1 MEYSIAIEIYVGR
14 KLDFMSDVLLQ
25 DDGDG
30 VYISEW
36 NITDK
41 PKPTMEQ
48 LDAFRYKA
56 ELILE
61 QEKLIVQGNETM
73 LNTIARGAFFYNDYS
88 DDIETIIQNAKNT
101 IKGLINGD

>member
-1 MEYSIAIEIYVGR
+1 MNYSKAIVIYVGR

-41 PKPTMEQ
+41 PKPTME
-48 LDAFRYKA
+48 LLELLSDKA
-56 ELILE
+56 DLVLA
-61 QEKLIVQGNETM
+61 QEKIIADCNTM
-73 LNTIARGAFFYNDYS
+73 MDKVYKEGTYDTFGFDIA
-88 DDIETIIQNAKNT
+88 T
-101 IKGLINGD
+101 IKIAAENMIKELING